1 MPLRHIVFDLD
12 GTLIDSAPAILGTFA
27 SILEHAGIEPVRP
40 LTQDIIGPPLP
51 EIVASF
57 VPAEKA
63 ALVPALIA
71 AFKNQYDEYGY
82 KQTLSYPGVS
92 IMLEALVKMNF
103 SLFIATNKRVH
114 PTRLI
119 VSHMQWDG
127 LFSGVYAL
135 DSFDPPFTEKTGLL
149 HRLRER
155 LDLDASSA
163 VYIGDRPEDAAAAR
177 HADLPFMQAAWGY
190 GDQWGKARLD
200 TPWQLIEEIKPI
212 YI

>member
-51 EIVASF
+51 EIVASL
-57 VPAEKA
+57 VPPAKA

-71 AFKNQYDEYGY
+71 TFKHRYDEHGY
-82 KQTLSYPGVS
+82 KETLPYPGVS

-103 SLFIATNKRVH
+103 SLFIATNKRIH

-119 VSHMQWDG
+119 MDHMQWGG

-135 DSFDPPFTEKTGLL
+135 DSFDPPFTEKAGLL
-149 HRLRER
+149 RRLCGRF
-155 LDLDASSA
+155 DWNASSA
-163 VYIGDRPEDAAAAR
+163 IYIGDRPEDAAAAE

-190 GDQWGKARLD
+190 GGEWGSARLD
-200 TPWQLIEEIKPI
+200 TPWQIIEEIKSI
-212 YI
+212 